1 MKDEPEQPVHEIEKR
16 NIEILRWRGEVNR
29 ETQGDFAVLSQP
41 LNLPCGVQL
50 KNRLIKA
57 AMSDSLGDGE
67 GNATKTQMRLY
78 ERWADGGA
86 ALSLIGEA
94 QTSQFFPETPGNLV
108 LTPDA
113 NLVALKALAARG
125 SSNGAHIWPQLG
137 HAGALSHA
145 PISQAKGPSPLNL
158 EGLQCEG
165 MTLAD
170 IGTLPEAYAKAAV
183 LAKEAG
189 FGGVQIHAGQGFLF
203 SQFLSPLFNH
213 RTDGY
218 GGTVSAR
225 FRVIEEVIDAVRSA
239 VGTGYPIG
247 VKINST
253 DKLVG
258 DLS

>member
-1 MKDEPEQPVHEIEKR
+1 MRQK
-16 NIEILRWRGEVNR
+16 R
-29 ETQGDFAVLSQP
+29 ETSRY
-41 LNLPCGVQL
+41 C
-50 KNRLIKA
+50 
-57 AMSDSLGDGE
+57 DGE
-67 GNATKTQMRLY
+67 GNATNTQMRLY

-94 QTSQFFPETPGNLV
+94 QTSQFFPEKPGNLV

-113 NLVALKALAARG
+113 NLVALKALVARG

-165 MTLAD
+165 MTLAY
-170 IGTLPEAYAKAAV
+170 IGRLPEAYAQAAV

-189 FGGVQIHAGQGFLF
+189 FGGVQIHAGHGFLF

-225 FRVIEEVIDAVRSA
+225 FRVIEEVIDAVCSA

-247 VKINST
+247 VKINFT

-258 DLS
+258 GLS